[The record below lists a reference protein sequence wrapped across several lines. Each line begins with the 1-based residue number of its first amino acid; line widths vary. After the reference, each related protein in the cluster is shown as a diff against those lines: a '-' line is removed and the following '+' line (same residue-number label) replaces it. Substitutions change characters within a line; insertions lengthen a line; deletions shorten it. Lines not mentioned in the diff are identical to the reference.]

1 MNVVELTSVF
11 KNFDGRMVLNGVTV
25 AVEER
30 ERAVLSGPSGC
41 GKTTL
46 LRVIAGLEIPDAGS
60 VCVASRCV
68 ARAGR
73 NVIEPEA
80 RGIGMMFQDLA
91 LWPHMTVA
99 EHLAFAVRYSHKTL
113 SEHADRVRRMLE
125 LVQLADRAN
134 AKPHALSGGQQ
145 QRLALARTL
154 VAEPRIVLMDEP
166 LSSLDPDLKVR
177 LQREILRLQELLR
190 FTLLYI
196 THDRAEAAMIGS
208 RILTMRAGAIVE

>member
-1 MNVVELTSVF
+1 
-11 KNFDGRMVLNGVTV
+11 
-25 AVEER
+25 
-30 ERAVLSGPSGC
+30 
-41 GKTTL
+41 
-46 LRVIAGLEIPDAGS
+46 
-60 VCVASRCV
+60 
-68 ARAGR
+68 
-73 NVIEPEA
+73 
-80 RGIGMMFQDLA
+80 
-91 LWPHMTVA
+91 
-99 EHLAFAVRYSHKTL
+99 
-113 SEHADRVRRMLE
+113 MLE